1 MESSMESSEPVQ
13 NSARGWL
20 IGELSRLVEIPSP
33 TIRYYERLGLLLA
46 PLRSPQGYR
55 LYATDALERLLF
67 IQSAKAFGLSLE
79 EIKQLLDLQAAQ
91 TIPYATFKQM
101 VQQHLRKLDLQIQE
115 LMTQRQNVAQRLD
128 RIVES
133 LPDRDFSSAELTQ
146 NPLLNLISEATDA
159 MALEESADQSDRP
172 NFGNLFSNRSQEVL
186 YLYSVGKRNFK
197 LMNLVS
203 AKLNGANLSGAD
215 FTNAKL
221 MLADL
226 CELSAIETKFVGANL
241 AGAIIS
247 EACLQKANFTD
258 ALLLGA
264 DLSGANLEG
273 ANFTAANLGGVN
285 FTGANLR
292 GVNFS
297 EAVLAD
303 ADFTNTNMEIL
314 K

>member
-1 MESSMESSEPVQ
+1 MESNMESSETAQ
-13 NSARGWL
+13 NSTRGWL
-20 IGELSRLVEIPSP
+20 IGELSRLVEIPAP

-46 PLRSPQGYR
+46 PMRSPQGYR

-67 IQSAKAFGLSLE
+67 IQSAKAFGLSLD

-101 VQQHLRKLDLQIQE
+101 VQQHLCKLDQQIQE

-133 LPDRDFSSAELTQ
+133 LPDHDFSSAELTQ

-241 AGAIIS
+241 AGAIMS

-264 DLSGANLEG
+264 DLSGADLEG

-292 GVNFS
+292 GVNFN

-303 ADFTNTNMEIL
+303 ADFTNTNMET
-314 K
+314 

>member
-1 MESSMESSEPVQ
+1 MESSEPVQ

-20 IGELSRLVEIPSP
+20 IGELSRLVEIPAP

-55 LYATDALERLLF
+55 LYTTDALERLLF
-67 IQSAKAFGLSLE
+67 IQSAKAFGLSLD
-79 EIKQLLDLQAAQ
+79 EIRQLLDLQAAQ

-101 VQQHLRKLDLQIQE
+101 VQQYLSKLDLQIQE
-115 LMTQRQNVAQRLD
+115 MMTQRQNVAQRLD

-133 LPDRDFSSAELTQ
+133 LPDHDFSSAELTQ
-146 NPLLNLISEATDA
+146 NPLLNIISEATDA
-159 MALEESADQSDRP
+159 VALEAAADQSDRP

-186 YLYSVGKRNFK
+186 YLYSVGKRNFR

-247 EACLQKANFTD
+247 EACLQKANFTE

-292 GVNFS
+292 DVNFN

-303 ADFTNTNMEIL
+303 ADFTNTIT
-314 K
+314 

>member
-1 MESSMESSEPVQ
+1 MKSGEPSQ
-13 NSARGWL
+13 SSARGWL
-20 IGELSRLVEIPSP
+20 IGELSRLVEIPTP

-91 TIPYATFKQM
+91 TIPYATFKTM
-101 VQQHLRKLDLQIQE
+101 VQQHLHKLDRQIQE

-133 LPDRDFSSAELTQ
+133 LPNRDFSSAELTQ
-146 NPLLNLISEATDA
+146 NPLLNLLSEATDA
-159 MALEESADQSDRP
+159 MALEESATHSDRP
-172 NFGNLFSNRSQEVL
+172 NLGNLFSNRSQEVL
-186 YLYSVGKRNFK
+186 YLYSVGKRNFR
-197 LMNLVS
+197 LMNLVG
-203 AKLNGANLSGAD
+203 AKLSGANLSGAD
-215 FTNAKL
+215 FTNAKF

-247 EACLQKANFTD
+247 EACLQRANFTD

-264 DLSGANLEG
+264 DLSGADLEG
-273 ANFTAANLGGVN
+273 ANFTAANLAGGN
-285 FTGANLR
+285 FTGANLQ
-292 GVNFS
+292 GANFS

-303 ADFTNTNMEIL
+303 ADFTNTNLETL

>member
-159 MALEESADQSDRP
+159 MALEELADQGDRP

-247 EACLQKANFTD
+247 EACMQKANFTD